1 MLIASTFLP
10 LLFVGTCRRGDGMC
24 IAYNGRSVKSGL
36 QTKIPMSEERRSL
49 QHHRCLFG
57 AIEGT
62 LAATFTELEGTSD
75 CIGDCKR
82 ADRREHEGSTSSG
95 VGRHV
100 HVCVQ
105 GNQVDMLVTE

>member
-1 MLIASTFLP
+1 
-10 LLFVGTCRRGDGMC
+10 MC

-62 LAATFTELEGTSD
+62 LAAITELEGTSD
-75 CIGDCKR
+75 CIGDCTR
-82 ADRREHEGSTSSG
+82 ADRREHGESTSAG
-95 VGRHV
+95 MGRHV
-100 HVCVQ
+100 HVCK
-105 GNQVDMLVTE
+105 GTNL